1 MSDAKFE
8 TLLTLYRAADFGQGR
23 GATLAV
29 SNDSIREAL
38 TTCLSDVREY
48 AVGLDADSDEFA
60 IGATVKVAFED
71 PRTGLGVLACNLSEI
86 LQPTRYRLK
95 EPKDYFLIDSKFAKN
110 DGEIPGDVQKYRQ
123 VLRLIELL
131 KQSAAFLDSDEGV
144 LVFVHGGK
152 FELPIEYRVENMR
165 ALDEAAIE
173 RLLSFVGDDAHVEKK
188 LGILEG
194 ATRALLENWP
204 KEQRFTHLLSNLP
217 QLAERASD
225 GYKLFIADFSYDKV
239 RDATEAAKVEYAGK
253 IHKAFSDIQT
263 QILGIPVA
271 TIVVASQM
279 KDAKDIGYEFWVNT
293 AVLVGCWVFAI
304 LVTFVLWNQTHT
316 LAVLDAEIERQKEL
330 IKKQYKDIASQFVG
344 VFKFLRRR
352 LCLQRWAL
360 RAVGFVLF
368 VGLILAHVIY
378 FKLTVPAQAWLPN
391 GTHTATSNVT
401 DKPPV
406 SAVPARGSSAASA
419 QEGAH
424 SQAAQ
429 QRSTSLPSGASGA
442 K

>member
-8 TLLTLYRAADFGQGR
+8 TLLTLYRAADFGEGR
-23 GATLAV
+23 AATLTV
-29 SNDSIREAL
+29 SNESINEAL
-38 TTCLSDVREY
+38 TTCLSDAREY

-60 IGATVKVAFED
+60 IGSTVNVVFED
-71 PRTGLGVLACNLSEI
+71 PRTGLGALARSLSEI

-95 EPKDYFLIDSKFAKN
+95 EPNDYFLIDSKFAKN
-110 DGEIPGDVQKYRQ
+110 DGEIPSDVQKYRQ
-123 VLRLIELL
+123 VLRLIKLL
-131 KQSAAFLDSDEGV
+131 KQAAAFLDSDEGA

-152 FELPIEYRVENMR
+152 FELPIEYGVKDLR
-165 ALDEAAIE
+165 ALDDATIAK
-173 RLLSFVGDDAHVEKK
+173 LLSFVGDDAHVEKK

-194 ATRALLENWP
+194 AVKALLESWP
-204 KEQRFTHLLSNLP
+204 KEQRFVHLLSNLS
-217 QLAERASD
+217 QLAEKTRD
-225 GYKLFIADFSYDKV
+225 GYQLFIADFSYDKV

-279 KDAKDIGYEFWVNT
+279 KDAKVIGYEFWVNT

-304 LVTFVLWNQTHT
+304 LVAFVLWNQTHT

-378 FKLTVPAQAWLPN
+378 FKLTVPAQAWLPMWTRSDTLSAVKTPA
-391 GTHTATSNVT
+391 G
-401 DKPPV
+401 
-406 SAVPARGSSAASA
+406 SAVPPSALGAVSGKSDTHARAAQKQNASAA
-419 QEGAH
+419 
-424 SQAAQ
+424 
-429 QRSTSLPSGASGA
+429 TGASGV

>member
-8 TLLTLYRAADFGQGR
+8 TLLTLYRAADFGEGR
-23 GATLAV
+23 EATLAV
-29 SNDSIREAL
+29 SSESIHEAL
-38 TTCLSDVREY
+38 TTCLSDAREY

-60 IGATVKVAFED
+60 IGSTVNVVFED
-71 PRTGLGVLACNLSEI
+71 PRTGLGVLASSLSEI

-131 KQSAAFLDSDEGV
+131 RQAAAFLDSDEGV

-152 FELPIEYRVENMR
+152 FELPIEYGVKDLR
-165 ALDEAAIE
+165 ALDDAAIE
-173 RLLSFVGDDAHVEKK
+173 KLLTFVGNDAHVEKK

-194 ATRALLENWP
+194 ATKALLENWP
-204 KEQRFTHLLSNLP
+204 KEQRFMHLLSNLP
-217 QLAERASD
+217 QLAEKASD

-279 KDAKDIGYEFWVNT
+279 KDAKVIGYEFWVNT

-304 LVTFVLWNQTHT
+304 LVAFVLWNQTHT

-378 FKLTVPAQAWLPN
+378 FKLTVPAQAWLHS
-391 GTHTATSNVT
+391 GAHTAAANVT
-401 DKPPV
+401 DKPPMSV
-406 SAVPARGSSAASA
+406 APASSSSGAGEHDGIHAPAGQQQGAS
-419 QEGAH
+419 G
-424 SQAAQ
+424 
-429 QRSTSLPSGASGA
+429 PSGALVG